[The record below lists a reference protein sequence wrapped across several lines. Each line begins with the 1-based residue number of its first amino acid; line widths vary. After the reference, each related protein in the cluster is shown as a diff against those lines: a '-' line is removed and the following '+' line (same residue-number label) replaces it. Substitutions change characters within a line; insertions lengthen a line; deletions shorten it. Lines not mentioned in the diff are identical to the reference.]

1 MLPFVALGKSHSLL
15 GTPFIQV
22 RMIILSYLEYYY
34 EDQLRLLKD
43 AVIHL
48 DWQVQNLG
56 SATVSIMSSDI
67 FLKRLFCCCC
77 LFV

>member
-48 DWQVQNLG
+48 D
-56 SATVSIMSSDI
+56 
-67 FLKRLFCCCC
+67 
-77 LFV
+77 